1 MFIISSHST
10 VSNRFEKQNSSK
22 SCDRLWNSLLA
33 TPSLPFGK
41 QIIQTN
47 FWRREM
53 PRNRAEDVFL
63 WRKLKWR
70 GSTPARSWPPSCV
83 SPGLATWSRVQVKQ
97 VAILK
102 QHLQRNSGGA
112 RQQNPRPSKSLL
124 RRLYLHFLD
133 PFAESYCWWPAR
145 PPCTQH
151 SRNKQRPADTQRHL
165 QNTHSAGLFSRRGG
179 GGGGG
184 VGGARARGSHP
195 LAQYT
200 HTHTHTPCVHACG
213 HACVHTHTPLRKVCP
228 KFSPGPARRPRDLIG
243 RNRRLWGATCE
254 KTSVCSCPLVA
265 QALGLAE
272 INFAKVWWK
281 LHAGIDT
288 KTWRHGAYYS
298 TFSASNL
305 LFIHKL
311 HICQWKYF
319 VEGLIKQVHS
329 SNLKS
334 LH

>member
-1 MFIISSHST
+1 MFIISFHST

-165 QNTHSAGLFSRRGG
+165 QNTHSAGLFSRQW
-179 GGGGG
+179 GG
-184 VGGARARGSHP
+184 VFGGRGRGSHP

-200 HTHTHTPCVHACG
+200 HTHTHALCACMWTCVRA
-213 HACVHTHTPLRKVCP
+213 HTHTP
-228 KFSPGPARRPRDLIG
+228 
-243 RNRRLWGATCE
+243 E
-254 KTSVCSCPLVA
+254 
-265 QALGLAE
+265 
-272 INFAKVWWK
+272 
-281 LHAGIDT
+281 
-288 KTWRHGAYYS
+288 
-298 TFSASNL
+298 
-305 LFIHKL
+305 
-311 HICQWKYF
+311 
-319 VEGLIKQVHS
+319 
-329 SNLKS
+329 KS
-334 LH
+334 LPQILPRACPPAKRPNRKEPPTVGSNVWKDLCMQLSPCSPSTWTCWN